1 MRACAAESVEVVKK
15 MYIWS
20 SLGFMIR
27 FLIPQFIGICALVYF
42 FDMGSTQPFF
52 DGQGQVSNDSNVTMK
67 AMPVFLGQLLP
78 VGLLGIVAAGMIAAF
93 MSTHDTYLLCWASVL
108 TEDVF
113 NPLKSYKMSDKQR
126 ILLTRTLLILIA
138 AFLVMWGLWYPLGQ
152 DLWDYM
158 AVSGAIYFTGAFAI
172 LMMGLYWE
180 KASAAG
186 AYSALIIG
194 IFAVFGLRP
203 VQEFFSLEEFFNK
216 NEILGH
222 HVGLTVSCLA
232 IVGMIIMSVSFP
244 NKEGNSEKI

>member
-1 MRACAAESVEVVKK
+1 
-15 MYIWS
+15 
-20 SLGFMIR
+20 
-27 FLIPQFIGICALVYF
+27 
-42 FDMGSTQPFF
+42 
-52 DGQGQVSNDSNVTMK
+52 
-67 AMPVFLGQLLP
+67 
-78 VGLLGIVAAGMIAAF
+78 
-93 MSTHDTYLLCWASVL
+93 
-108 TEDVF
+108 
-113 NPLKSYKMSDKQR
+113 MSDKQR

-203 VQEFFSLEEFFNK
+203 VQEFFSLEEFFIK
-216 NEILGH
+216 NAILRH
-222 HVGLTVSCLA
+222 HIGLPVSCLA
-232 IVGMIIMSVSFP
+232 IIGMIVMSVSFP
-244 NKEGNSEKI
+244 NKESNSEKI